1 MWFSRP
7 GESLDLD
14 VFLGEFLP
22 LGVLESG
29 FSSNGLCCHGNALSG
44 EKICS
49 LLSGELLSG
58 ENSRLISSSP
68 S

>member
-1 MWFSRP
+1 MRFSKP

-22 LGVLESG
+22 LCVLEFG
-29 FSSNGLCCHGNALSG
+29 FISNGLCCCSDVLPGGNSR
-44 EKICS
+44 S

-58 ENSRLISSSP
+58 ENSRLISLSLS
-68 S
+68 

>member
-1 MWFSRP
+1 MRFSKP

-29 FSSNGLCCHGNALSG
+29 FISNGLHCRSDVLSG
-44 EKICS
+44 GNSHS

-58 ENSRLISSSP
+58 ENSRLISSSL

>member
-1 MWFSRP
+1 MWFSKP

-22 LGVLESG
+22 LSVLESG
-29 FSSNGLCCHGNALSG
+29 FISNGLHCCGDVLSG
-44 EKICS
+44 GNSCS